1 MKGGFQRVRSRVCV
15 AAPLAT
21 LALLSLVGSAR
32 AEEFPPAPQGDDIA
46 FVQLG
51 AVAELVTLQL
61 YRSATADDALRPRE
75 RRVFSRLAKQ
85 QARSFKG
92 LNALLGEDEITDS
105 DFGVRIP
112 GKVLRSAAR
121 TTALAARFE
130 RLIAGL
136 YLGGVQSTIDPPTRL
151 LIGKRLAAASRDL
164 TLIRSMRGEKL
175 NLKSLRPLS
184 VEFVGIQFD
193 RYLTIPGA

>member
-1 MKGGFQRVRSRVCV
+1 MNRVFQRVRSRVCLAV
-15 AAPLAT
+15 PLAT
-21 LALLSLVGSAR
+21 LALLSLAGPASA
-32 AEEFPPAPQGDDIA
+32 EQFPPAPQGDDVA

-61 YRSATADDALRPRE
+61 YRSAAADDALQPRE
-75 RRVFSRLAKQ
+75 RRAFGRLAKQ
-85 QARSFKG
+85 QAKSFEG
-92 LNALLGEDEITDS
+92 LNRLLGEDELTDS
-105 DFGVRIP
+105 DFGVHIP
-112 GKVLRSAAR
+112 GEVLRSAAK

-130 RLIAGL
+130 RLLAGL

-164 TLIRSMRGEKL
+164 TLIRALRGEKL
-175 NLKSLRPLS
+175 NLKPLRPLS
-184 VEFVGIQFD
+184 VEYVGIQFD